1 MCALSFLRRHI
12 ELVLIVPAIV
22 LAAYWVWHET
32 HEQGKPAL
40 EFVAIASDYVVAL
53 LPVALLGY
61 LAWRFIDEYFY
72 DPPRDVEQ
80 KWHET
85 AASTPW
91 SALALI
97 AVTRGFYLALLGLL
111 LYAFSTFAGAAPA
124 VGATLPGSHPATAC
138 TRDLLVRW
146 EITSPQAYVRRYQS
160 PIWPGGA
167 SGITW
172 GVGYDGGH
180 QSAPTILREWAAH
193 AAAPRLATTSG
204 IVGEPARA
212 ALPRYRDIVV
222 PWAMAVDV
230 LEASSIPRYRA
241 AARRAYGRHFDAAP
255 VGVQCA
261 LTSETYNRGEAMAGS
276 RRAERRE
283 IRDRCLP
290 ARDAE
295 CVAQQLEA
303 SCRVWASDER
313 NGPGLCARRV
323 DEARV
328 ARGGRA

>member
-1 MCALSFLRRHI
+1 MRALTFFRRHI
-12 ELVLIVPAIV
+12 ELVLILPAIV
-22 LAAYWVWHET
+22 AGAYLVWRET
-32 HEQGKPAL
+32 HEQGRPAL
-40 EFVAIASDYVVAL
+40 EFVAIASDYIVAL

-61 LAWRFIDEYFY
+61 LAWRFTDEYLY
-72 DPPRDVEQ
+72 DPPRDVEE

-91 SALALI
+91 TAVALI
-97 AVTRGFYLALLGLL
+97 AVTRGFYLALFGLL
-111 LYAFSTFAGAAPA
+111 LYAFSSFAGAATPA
-124 VGATLPGSHPATAC
+124 SDPATQC

-146 EITSPQAYVRRYQS
+146 EITSEQAYVRRYQS

-180 QSAPTILREWAAH
+180 QSAPTILREWGAH

-204 IVGEPARA
+204 ITGEPARA

-255 VGVQCA
+255 PGVQCA

-283 IRDRCLP
+283 IRDVCLP
-290 ARDAE
+290 AGDAE
-295 CVAQQLEA
+295 CTARQLEA
-303 SCRVWASDER
+303 SCRVWAADTQ
-313 NGPGLCARRV
+313 NGPGLCARRR
-323 DEARV
+323 DEARA
-328 ARGGRA
+328 ARAGA

>member
-1 MCALSFLRRHI
+1 MGAFVSFQHFVRRHI
-12 ELVLIVPAIV
+12 ELVGIVPALLGL
-22 LAAYWVWHET
+22 LALAWLLTWYR
-32 HEQGKPAL
+32 GLPAL
-40 EFVAIASDYVVAL
+40 EVGPILADYLVGL

-61 LAWRFIDEYFY
+61 LAWRFTDEYLY
-72 DPPRDVEQ
+72 DPPRAVEE

-91 SALALI
+91 TAVALI
-97 AVTRGFYLALLGLL
+97 AVTRGFYLALFGLL
-111 LYAFSTFAGAAPA
+111 LYAFSSFAGAATPA
-124 VGATLPGSHPATAC
+124 SDPATQC

-146 EITSPQAYVRRYQS
+146 EITSPQAYARRYQS

-180 QSAPTILREWAAH
+180 QSAPTILREWGAH
-193 AAAPRLATTSG
+193 PAAPRLATTSG
-204 IVGEPARA
+204 ITGEPART

-255 VGVQCA
+255 PGVQCA

-290 ARDAE
+290 AGDAE
-295 CVAQQLEA
+295 CVARQLEA
-303 SCRVWASDER
+303 SCRVWANDQR
-313 NGPGLCARRV
+313 NGPGLCARRQ
-323 DEARV
+323 DEARA
-328 ARGGRA
+328 ARAGA